1 MTVRLIGS
9 IRISGVVYT
18 PGVVFDWAP
27 ETEAAAVHEGWAE
40 FVPIGRF
47 GVEIFGPGVTYAA
60 PTVTAG
66 NSATIVSSGLVDVD
80 GEQWLQVVATG
91 ASGGGTGYMEI
102 RLAAQSAFTADSL
115 VAEFKTSSLS
125 SLSNFVA
132 YLGTTNFAVFA
143 TDTQAIGAPSTSDR
157 HFGHQAYT
165 WQAARF
171 AKTGFSGELTDQA
184 WTECK
189 LRLTIAQSASVTVLL
204 RSIRVG
210 VAGAKGRLAITF
222 DDGYKSVARLA
233 MPILAQ
239 YGLKVSMGII
249 ADQVG
254 NSNYMTTGDLA
265 RLVALGHE
273 CLPHGPIG
281 GTGNL
286 FENYAADADRLTD
299 MRYHRDWLKER
310 GLSTPAAA
318 ACYVWPQGRFSDT
331 AGDTTM
337 LVAAQRAGFVLARAA
352 TVYGEYPAIRA
363 MSPGCL
369 TRLTLPIIGHS
380 YAGVSNTADDATET
394 TNIAAITTRITEL
407 GAART
412 DGVLMLHE
420 VVARGAASNAI
431 HIEADRLRTLCAAIR
446 TAIDAGSIENV
457 LFSQI
462 AT

>member
-1 MTVRLIGS
+1 MARTQQGSPFLYDDAARKIIGIKHPDGTDGLLS
-9 IRISGVVYT
+9 ITNDDPRRKTRGV
-18 PGVVFDWAP
+18 AL
-27 ETEAAAVHEGWAE
+27 
-40 FVPIGRF
+40 F
-47 GVEIFGPGVTYAA
+47 GDGIAYAA

-91 ASGGGTGYMEI
+91 AAGGGTGYVDI

-115 VAEFKTSSLS
+115 VAEFKTPSLS

-143 TDTQAIGAPSTSDR
+143 TDTLPIGAPSTSDR
-157 HFGHQAYT
+157 HYGHQAYT

-171 AKTGFSGELTDQA
+171 AKSGFSGALTDQA

-233 MPILAQ
+233 MPILEQ
-239 YGLKVSMGII
+239 YGLRASLGII
-249 ADQVG
+249 ADQIDG
-254 NSNYMTTGDLA
+254 ANYMTTDHLA
-265 RLVALGHE
+265 EAVLRGHE
-273 CLPHGPIG
+273 CVPHGPIG
-281 GTGNL
+281 GINNL
-286 FENYAADADRLTD
+286 FSAYSTDADRLTD
-299 MRYHRDWLKER
+299 MCYHRDWLVAR

-318 ACYVWPQGRFSDT
+318 ACYVWPQGRFADT
-331 AGDTTM
+331 AGDTAM

-352 TVYGEYPAIRA
+352 TVYDEYPAIRA

-380 YAGVSNTADDATET
+380 YAGAANTADHAAET
-394 TNIAAITTRITEL
+394 TNISAITTRISEL
-407 GAART
+407 GAAHT

-457 LFSQI
+457 LFSQL
-462 AT
+462 AA